1 MKFYSTNNNKKFVD
15 LKSAVR
21 QGLPSDNGLFMP
33 KEVPLLSE
41 DFYKRL
47 DGGMSLPQIGFEVLQ
62 HFVKEAVSDSEL
74 KNICDDAFSFKA
86 PLIEVKKNLFALELY
101 HGPTLAFKDFGAR
114 FMARLLGRI
123 NAHSEHKTTILVAT
137 SGDTG
142 SAVADGFYDVENVD
156 VIILFP
162 QGKVSDLQERQMTT
176 LGKNIYPIAIDG
188 SFDHCQEL
196 VKKAFLDKPLCESLG
211 LTSAN
216 SINIARL
223 LPQMIYYFY
232 AYSQLSDKSNPI
244 IFSVPSGNYGNLTAG
259 ILAKKMGLPIG
270 HFLAATNAN
279 DIIPQY
285 LSSGSFIPK
294 PSIETISN
302 AMDVGNPSNYA
313 RLQDIYNNSLAQFKD
328 EITGYSY
335 TDEQTRETIKQV
347 YNNYNYIL
355 DPHGAIGY
363 RALDEYLVNKNASGI
378 FLETAHPIK
387 FREEVEKQIG
397 KSLTIPVS
405 MLKVLDSTK
414 LYTKC
419 TVDFSHFREAL
430 YAVTTH

>member
-1 MKFYSTNNNKKFVD
+1 MD
-15 LKSAVR
+15 LKAAVR
-21 QGLPSDNGLFMP
+21 QGLPADNGLFMP
-33 KEVPLLSE
+33 KELPLLSE

-123 NAHSEHKTTILVAT
+123 NANSEHKTTILVAT

-188 SFDHCQEL
+188 SFDDCQEL
-196 VKKAFLDKPLCESLG
+196 VKRAFLDKPLCDSLG

-232 AYSQLSDKSNPI
+232 AFSQLSDKSNPI

-259 ILAKKMGLPIG
+259 ILAKKMGLAIG

-279 DIIPQY
+279 DILPQY
-285 LSSGSFIPK
+285 LSSGSFNPK

-313 RLQDIYNNSLAQFKD
+313 RMQDIYNNSLAQFKD
-328 EITGYSY
+328 ETTGYTYS
-335 TDEQTRETIKQV
+335 DEQTRETIKQV
-347 YNNYNYIL
+347 YRKYNYIL

-363 RALDEYLVNKNASGI
+363 RALDEYLANKNASGI

-387 FREEVEKQIG
+387 FRGVVEKQINFKMLIPQSLQSALNG
-397 KSLTIPVS
+397 QKKFAKSSPQYQVFKNLLVS
-405 MLKVLDSTK
+405 N
-414 LYTKC
+414 
-419 TVDFSHFREAL
+419 FG
-430 YAVTTH
+430 